1 MTVATLNVLPEE
13 QALAD
18 AGISPSGMRLY
29 IRDAFYHCFY
39 QNLIDELKGYLEY
52 DSEWDE
58 FTEKGVDA
66 RQLIIDYVK
75 ATLLIDFE
83 GAVL

>member
-18 AGISPSGMRLY
+18 AGISPSGVRLY
-29 IRDAFYHCFY
+29 IKEALL
-39 QNLIDELKGYLEY
+39 QNLTDEVRGYLEN
-52 DSEWDE
+52 DNVPQLDE
-58 FTEKGVDA
+58 LIERGVDA
-66 RQLIIDYVK
+66 RQLIIDYVTS
-75 ATLLIDFE
+75 TLVIDFE